1 MPFEMHPVRRRRIS
15 VAAVSTLLFT
25 LPGCAILNPPDRTEL
40 TQQALAETAL
50 PAVWKFAKTPG
61 EFDAETLGFELPEEL
76 ATLIREG
83 QANNPDLRL
92 AATRV
97 EQSRIA
103 VKAAGASLVPAL
115 GVGMQAGESAIP
127 SSSLAMNGLAL
138 IASWE
143 IDVWGKTRS
152 AQAASKE
159 QLISA
164 ELDTLYAR
172 QSIAAGVVKAWL
184 AAVEANRQILL
195 AQEMLTLSE
204 KQLALIQVGQKVGRD
219 TQHDVVTNQIAVKNS
234 RNQLL
239 QSEQSLNASKRALE
253 ILVGRYPAAEIGV
266 ASNLPTEITP
276 IPTGLPSDLAERRP
290 DLKAAESR
298 FRAAFY
304 NVEVAKK
311 AKLPSI
317 SLMAGLGVVDNNLLV
332 LQKDLQNPVWGVTGR
347 VLAPLFTGGALEA
360 QVEVKTAQQQEA
372 TVQYAKTMLNALN
385 EIEGGLY
392 ADQML
397 ADRYSLLNA
406 QLADQQTI
414 LELQRVQVKVGK
426 GNMYQLQQ
434 QQITLAS
441 SKMSLLRLQNER
453 LIQRVN
459 LHLALGG
466 IYKI

>member
-76 ATLIREG
+76 AALIREG

-434 QQITLAS
+434 QQISLAS